1 MLVKDLMTKDYISI
15 DKDEA
20 LSRLLGRFIAKKQ
33 KEAIILDD
41 GNYFGIAA
49 KKSMLDSRI
58 NANSVKVRKYVKD
71 VNRVEKDAD
80 LKRACELMVMADSHI
95 LPVVDGNGKVE
106 GVVFAK
112 DIIRE
117 LKSHAKGYK
126 AKDIDRTGL
135 VKLSYDTRLGKA
147 INILR
152 HSKISHIPIVDLFD
166 NLIGVLSIIDILERF
181 MLFPSKRQGS
191 DSAKNR
197 MGATRKQRSLMDMP
211 IESFMSKNVWQADE
225 DDELSKVIDDM
236 LDKEISDVVVTKY
249 KKPVAIITVKDV
261 LRLFSVV

>member
-33 KEAIILDD
+33 KEAVVLDGD
-41 GNYFGIAA
+41 RYFGIAA

-58 NANSVKVRKYVKD
+58 NVDSVKIRKYVRD
-71 VNRVEKDAD
+71 VHRLEKDAT
-80 LKRACELMVMADSHI
+80 LQRACELMVMSDSHI
-95 LPVVDGNGKVE
+95 LPIIDSNGKVE
-106 GVVFAK
+106 GVIFAK
-112 DIIRE
+112 DLIRE

-126 AKDIDRTGL
+126 VKDIEKTGL
-135 VKLSYDTRLGKA
+135 VKINYDTRLGKA

-152 HSKISHIPIVDLFD
+152 HSKISHIPVVDLFD
-166 NLIGVLSIIDILERF
+166 NLIGVLSIIDILEKF

-191 DSAKNR
+191 DNAKNR
-197 MGATRKQRSLMDMP
+197 LGATRKQISLMDMS
-211 IESFMSKNVWQADE
+211 IENFMSKNVWQADE
-225 DDELSKVIDDM
+225 NEELTEAIDEM
-236 LDKEISDVVVTKY
+236 LDKEISDVIVTKY
-249 KKPVAIITVKDV
+249 KKPVGIITVKDV